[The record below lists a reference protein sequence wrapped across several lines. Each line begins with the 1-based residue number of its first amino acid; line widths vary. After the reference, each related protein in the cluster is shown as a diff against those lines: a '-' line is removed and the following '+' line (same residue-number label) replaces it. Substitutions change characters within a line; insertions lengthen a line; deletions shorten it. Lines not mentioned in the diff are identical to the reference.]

1 MTALTQE
8 PRMIE
13 GKPEGMLE
21 YDLRTSIR
29 DFIRLYGFEEARSF
43 VAEVLTRE
51 AQGKRQ

>member
-1 MTALTQE
+1 MKHEQ

-13 GKPEGMLE
+13 GMPEGMLE
-21 YDLRTSIR
+21 YNLRSSIR